1 MELRHLRYFVAVA
14 EELHFTRAALRLN
27 IAQPPLS
34 QQIRALEQELGVELF
49 VRTRRSVAL
58 TDAGHALLARARELL
73 AATQA
78 LPQDLQRVARG
89 EVGLLRIGFSSTLPL
104 TKVLR
109 DVVAEHRRTHPD
121 VALNLR
127 EMHSALQF
135 DSLRRGE
142 LDVGLVRYNER
153 APEGVKLTLLRRD
166 PLRLVV
172 PAAHRFA
179 KRRSV
184 SIADCRDEA
193 FIGFPGDAGTGTGP
207 LLKRLCAAEGFEP
220 RIAQEAREA
229 TTQIGLVAAG
239 LGVAVLPA
247 PLEAVRIEGVQYVPL
262 AGEGALLV
270 MSAAT
275 RADEGSERVLA
286 FVRRVSA
293 IAKAGQQ
300 PARSPTRAARSA

>member
-34 QQIRALEQELGVELF
+34 QQIRALEQQLGVQLF

-58 TDAGHALLARARELL
+58 TDAGRTLLARSREML
-73 AATQA
+73 AAAQA
-78 LPQDLQRVARG
+78 LPGELQRVARG

-109 DVVAEHRRTHPD
+109 DVVADHRRRHPD

-127 EMHSALQF
+127 EMHSQLQF
-135 DSLRRGE
+135 DGLRRGE

-153 APEGVKLTLLRRD
+153 APDGIRLQLLRRD

-184 SIADCRDEA
+184 AIADCRDEA
-193 FIGFPGDAGTGTGP
+193 FIRFSGDAGTGTGP

-220 RIAQEAREA
+220 RIAQEAR
-229 TTQIGLVAAG
+229 
-239 LGVAVLPA
+239 
-247 PLEAVRIEGVQYVPL
+247 
-262 AGEGALLV
+262 
-270 MSAAT
+270 
-275 RADEGSERVLA
+275 
-286 FVRRVSA
+286 
-293 IAKAGQQ
+293 
-300 PARSPTRAARSA
+300 

>member
-34 QQIRALEQELGVELF
+34 QQIRALEGELGVQLF
-49 VRTRRSVAL
+49 LRTRRSVAL
-58 TDAGHALLARARELL
+58 TDAGQALLVRAREML
-73 AATQA
+73 AAAQS
-78 LPQDLQRVARG
+78 LPGELRRVARG

-109 DVVAEHRRTHPD
+109 DVVADHRRTHPD

-127 EMHSALQF
+127 EMHSQQQF
-135 DSLRRGE
+135 DGLLRGE
-142 LDVGLVRYNER
+142 LDVGLVRYNES
-153 APEGVKLTLLRRD
+153 APEGIRLVVLRRD

-172 PAAHRFA
+172 PASHRFA
-179 KRRSV
+179 RRKSV
-184 SIADCRDEA
+184 AIAECRDEP

-207 LLKRLCAAEGFEP
+207 LLKRLCAQAGFEP

-239 LGVAVLPA
+239 LGIAVLPA
-247 PLEAVRIEGVQYVPL
+247 PLEAVRIEGVHYVPL
-262 AGEGALLV
+262 EGEGAVLE

-275 RADEGSERVLA
+275 RADEASERVLG
-286 FVRRVSA
+286 FVRRVAHLARAEDSA
-293 IAKAGQQ
+293 
-300 PARSPTRAARSA
+300 

>member
-34 QQIRALEQELGVELF
+34 QQIRALEQELGVQLF
-49 VRTRRSVAL
+49 ARTRRSVAL
-58 TDAGHALLARARELL
+58 TDAGRALLERAREML
-73 AATQA
+73 ASAQA
-78 LPQDLQRVARG
+78 LPQELQRVARG

-109 DVVAEHRRTHPD
+109 DVVADHRRSHPD

-127 EMHSALQF
+127 EMHSQLQF
-135 DSLRRGE
+135 DSLLRGE
-142 LDVGLVRYNER
+142 LDVGLVRYNEGT
-153 APEGVKLTLLRRD
+153 PEGIRLQLLRSD

-172 PAAHRFA
+172 PAGHRFA
-179 KRRSV
+179 RRKAV
-184 SIADCRDEA
+184 AIAECRDEA

-207 LLKRLCAAEGFEP
+207 LLKRLAAQAGFEP

-239 LGVAVLPA
+239 LGIAVLPA
-247 PLEAVRIEGVQYVPL
+247 PLEAVRMAGVHYVAL
-262 AGEGALLV
+262 EGEGALLV
-270 MSAAT
+270 MSVAT
-275 RADEGSERVLA
+275 RSVEASERVLS
-286 FVRRVSA
+286 FVRRVAA
-293 IAKAGQQ
+293 IAAAG
-300 PARSPTRAARSA
+300 

>member
-34 QQIRALEQELGVELF
+34 QQIRTLEAELGVQLF

-58 TDAGHALLARARELL
+58 TDAGHSLLPKAREVLS
-73 AATQA
+73 ATQA
-78 LPQDLQRVARG
+78 LPQQLQRVARG
-89 EVGLLRIGFSSTLPL
+89 EVGVLRIGFSSTLPL

-109 DVVAEHRRTHPD
+109 DVVADHRRSHPD

-127 EMHSALQF
+127 EMHSQRQF
-135 DSLRRGE
+135 DALRRGE

-153 APEGVKLTLLRRD
+153 APDGICLAVLRRD

-172 PAAHRFA
+172 PSTHRFA
-179 KRRSV
+179 RRKSV
-184 SIADCRDEA
+184 AIADCRDEA

-207 LLKRLCAAEGFEP
+207 LLKRLCAQAGFEP

-247 PLEAVRIEGVQYVPL
+247 PLEAVRIEGVHYVPL
-262 AGEGALLV
+262 EGEGALLV

-275 RADEGSERVLA
+275 RADEASERVLS

-293 IAKAGQQ
+293 LAAG
-300 PARSPTRAARSA
+300 A

>member
-34 QQIRALEQELGVELF
+34 QQIRALEQELGVQLF

-58 TDAGHALLARARELL
+58 TDAGHALLARAREVLSV
-73 AATQA
+73 TQS
-78 LPQDLQRVARG
+78 LPEELQRVARG
-89 EVGLLRIGFSSTLPL
+89 EVGVLRIGFSATLPL

-109 DVVAEHRRTHPD
+109 DVVADHRRSHPA

-127 EMHSALQF
+127 EMHSQLQF
-135 DSLRRGE
+135 DGLRRGE

-153 APEGVKLTLLRRD
+153 APAGIRLTLLRRD

-172 PAAHRFA
+172 AAAHRFA
-179 KRRSV
+179 RRKSV
-184 SIADCRDEA
+184 AITECRDEA
-193 FIGFPGDAGTGTGP
+193 FIGFPGDAGTGMGP
-207 LLKRLCAAEGFEP
+207 LLKRLCAQAGFEP

-239 LGVAVLPA
+239 LGIAVLPA
-247 PLEAVRIEGVQYVPL
+247 PLEAVRIEGVHYVPL
-262 AGEGALLV
+262 EGEGALLV

-275 RADEGSERVLA
+275 RADEASERVLG

-293 IAKAGQQ
+293 LASGA
-300 PARSPTRAARSA
+300 

>member
-34 QQIRALEQELGVELF
+34 QQIRALEQELGVQLF
-49 VRTRRSVAL
+49 ARTRRSVAL
-58 TDAGHALLARARELL
+58 TDAGHALLERSRAML
-73 AATQA
+73 AAAQA
-78 LPQDLQRVARG
+78 LPQELQRVARG

-109 DVVAEHRRTHPD
+109 DVVADHRRSHPD

-127 EMHSALQF
+127 EMHSRLQF
-135 DSLRRGE
+135 DSLLRGE
-142 LDVGLVRYNER
+142 LDVGLVRYNEGT
-153 APEGVKLTLLRRD
+153 PEGIRLQLLRSD

-172 PAAHRFA
+172 PSGHRFA
-179 KRRSV
+179 RRKSV
-184 SIADCRDEA
+184 AIAECRDEA

-207 LLKRLCAAEGFEP
+207 LLKRLAAQAGFEP

-239 LGVAVLPA
+239 LGIAVLPA
-247 PLEAVRIEGVQYVPL
+247 PLEAVRMAGVHYVALEG
-262 AGEGALLV
+262 ENALLV
-270 MSAAT
+270 MSVAT
-275 RADEGSERVLA
+275 RSDEASERVLS
-286 FVRRVSA
+286 FVRRVVA
-293 IAKAGQQ
+293 IAVAG
-300 PARSPTRAARSA
+300 

>member
-14 EELHFTRAALRLN
+14 EELHFTRAAERLH

-34 QQIRALEQELGVELF
+34 QQIRALEDELGVQLLL
-49 VRTRRSVAL
+49 RTRRSVAL
-58 TDAGHALLARARELL
+58 TDAGAALLERARAML
-73 AATQA
+73 AQAQA
-78 LPQDLQRVARG
+78 LPEELRRIARG
-89 EVGLLRIGFSSTLPL
+89 EAGELRIGFTSTLPL

-109 DVVAEHRRTHPD
+109 DVVADHRRSHPD

-127 EMHSALQF
+127 EMHSQLQF

-153 APEGVKLTLLRRD
+153 APEGIRLRLLRRD

-172 PAAHRFA
+172 PAGHRFA
-179 KRRSV
+179 RRKSV
-184 SIADCRDEA
+184 TIADCRDEA

-207 LLKRLCAAEGFEP
+207 LLKRLAAQAGFEP

-239 LGVAVLPA
+239 LGIAVLPA
-247 PLEAVRIEGVQYVPL
+247 PLEAVRIEGVHYVPL
-262 AGEGALLV
+262 AGEGTMLV
-270 MSAAT
+270 MSVAT
-275 RADEGSERVLA
+275 RADEASERVLS
-286 FVRRVSA
+286 FVRRVAA
-293 IAKAGQQ
+293 IAKAE
-300 PARSPTRAARSA
+300 

>member
-34 QQIRALEQELGVELF
+34 QQIRALEDELGVPLF
-49 VRTRRSVAL
+49 LRTRRSVAL

-78 LPQDLQRVARG
+78 LPRELQRIARG
-89 EVGLLRIGFSSTLPL
+89 EVGQLRIGFSSTLPL
-104 TKVLR
+104 TRVLR
-109 DVVAEHRRTHPD
+109 EVVADHRRTHPD
-121 VALNLR
+121 VALHLR
-127 EMHSALQF
+127 EMHSQLQF
-135 DSLRRGE
+135 EQLRRGE
-142 LDVGLVRYNER
+142 LDVGLVRYNEA
-153 APEGVKLTLLRRD
+153 APEGIRLLLLRRD

-172 PAAHRFA
+172 PSSHRFA
-179 KRRSV
+179 RRRSV
-184 SIADCRDEA
+184 TIADCRDES

-207 LLKRLCAAEGFEP
+207 LLKRLCAQAGFEP

-239 LGVAVLPA
+239 LGIAVLPA
-247 PLEAVRIEGVQYVPL
+247 PLEALRMEGVHYVPL
-262 AGEGALLV
+262 EGEGAVLV

-275 RADEGSERVLA
+275 RSDEASERVLG
-286 FVRRVSA
+286 FVRRASA
-293 IAKAGQQ
+293 LAAAG
-300 PARSPTRAARSA
+300 

>member
-34 QQIRALEQELGVELF
+34 QQIRALEQELGVQLF
-49 VRTRRSVAL
+49 ARTRHSVAL
-58 TDAGHALLARARELL
+58 TDAGHALLERSRAML
-73 AATQA
+73 AAAQA
-78 LPQDLQRVARG
+78 LPQELQRVARG

-109 DVVAEHRRTHPD
+109 DVVADHRRSHPD

-127 EMHSALQF
+127 EMHSRLQF
-135 DSLRRGE
+135 DSLLRGE
-142 LDVGLVRYNER
+142 LDVGLVRYNEGT
-153 APEGVKLTLLRRD
+153 PEGIRLQLLRSD

-172 PAAHRFA
+172 PSGHRFA
-179 KRRSV
+179 RRKSV
-184 SIADCRDEA
+184 AIAECRDEA

-207 LLKRLCAAEGFEP
+207 LLKRLAAQAGFEP

-239 LGVAVLPA
+239 LGIAVLPA
-247 PLEAVRIEGVQYVPL
+247 PLEAVRMAGVHYVAL
-262 AGEGALLV
+262 EGEGALLV
-270 MSAAT
+270 MSVAT
-275 RADEGSERVLA
+275 RSDEASERVLS
-286 FVRRVSA
+286 FVRRVVA
-293 IAKAGQQ
+293 IAVAG
-300 PARSPTRAARSA
+300 

>member
-34 QQIRALEQELGVELF
+34 QQIRALEQELGVQLF
-49 VRTRRSVAL
+49 ARTRRSVAL
-58 TDAGHALLARARELL
+58 TDAGRALLERAREML
-73 AATQA
+73 ASAQA
-78 LPQDLQRVARG
+78 LPQELQRVARG

-109 DVVAEHRRTHPD
+109 DVVADHRRSHPD

-127 EMHSALQF
+127 EMHSQLQF
-135 DSLRRGE
+135 DSLLRGE
-142 LDVGLVRYNER
+142 LDVGLVRYNEGT
-153 APEGVKLTLLRRD
+153 PEGIRLQLLRSD

-172 PAAHRFA
+172 PAGHRFA
-179 KRRSV
+179 RRKAV
-184 SIADCRDEA
+184 AIAECRDEA

-207 LLKRLCAAEGFEP
+207 LLKRLAAQAGFEP

-239 LGVAVLPA
+239 LGIAVLPA
-247 PLEAVRIEGVQYVPL
+247 PLEAVRMAGVHYVAL
-262 AGEGALLV
+262 EGEGALLV
-270 MSAAT
+270 MSVAT
-275 RADEGSERVLA
+275 RSDEASERVLS
-286 FVRRVSA
+286 FVRRVAA
-293 IAKAGQQ
+293 IAAAG
-300 PARSPTRAARSA
+300 

>member
-34 QQIRALEQELGVELF
+34 QQIRALEAELGVQLF

-58 TDAGHALLARARELL
+58 TDAGQALLVRSRELL
-73 AATQA
+73 SVTLA
-78 LPQDLQRVARG
+78 LPQELQRVARG
-89 EVGLLRIGFSSTLPL
+89 ETGLLRIGFSSTLPL

-127 EMHSALQF
+127 EMHSQLQF
-135 DSLRRGE
+135 EGLRRGE
-142 LDVGLVRYNER
+142 LDVGLVRYNEG
-153 APEGVKLTLLRRD
+153 APDGIRLTLLRRD

-172 PAAHRFA
+172 PSAHRFA
-179 KRRSV
+179 RRRTV
-184 SIADCRDEA
+184 SIGDCRDEA

-207 LLKRLCAAEGFEP
+207 LLKRLCAQAGFEP

-239 LGVAVLPA
+239 LGIAVLPA
-247 PLEAVRIEGVQYVPL
+247 PLEAVHMEGVHYVPL
-262 AGEGALLV
+262 EGEGALLV

-275 RADEGSERVLA
+275 RADEASERVLS
-286 FVRRVSA
+286 FVRRASA
-293 IAKAGQQ
+293 L
-300 PARSPTRAARSA
+300 AAAV

>member
-34 QQIRALEQELGVELF
+34 QQIRALEDELGVQLF
-49 VRTRRSVAL
+49 LRTRRSVAL
-58 TDAGHALLARARELL
+58 TDAGHALLVRAREML
-73 AATQA
+73 AAAQS
-78 LPQDLQRVARG
+78 LPGELQRVARG

-109 DVVAEHRRTHPD
+109 DVVADHRRTHPD

-127 EMHSALQF
+127 EMHSQQQF
-135 DSLRRGE
+135 DGLLRGE
-142 LDVGLVRYNER
+142 LDVGLVRYNES
-153 APEGVKLTLLRRD
+153 APEGIRLVVLRRD

-172 PAAHRFA
+172 PARHRFA
-179 KRRSV
+179 RRKSV
-184 SIADCRDEA
+184 AIAECRDEA

-207 LLKRLCAAEGFEP
+207 LLKRLCAQAGFEP

-239 LGVAVLPA
+239 LGIAVLPG
-247 PLEAVRIEGVQYVPL
+247 PLEAVRIEGVHYVSL
-262 AGEGALLV
+262 EDAGALLV
-270 MSAAT
+270 MSVAT
-275 RADEGSERVLA
+275 RTDEASERVLQ
-286 FVRRVSA
+286 FVRRVGA
-293 IAKAGQQ
+293 LAKA
-300 PARSPTRAARSA
+300 A

>member
-34 QQIRALEQELGVELF
+34 QQIRALEEELGVQLF

-58 TDAGHALLARARELL
+58 TDAGHALLGRARELL

-78 LPQDLQRVARG
+78 LGPDLRRVARG
-89 EVGLLRIGFSSTLPL
+89 EVGQLRIGFSSTLPL
-104 TKVLR
+104 TNVLR
-109 DVVAEHRRTHPD
+109 DIVADWRRSHPD
-121 VALNLR
+121 VALHLH
-127 EMHSALQF
+127 EMYSALQF
-135 DSLRRGE
+135 EALRSGG

-153 APEGVKLTLLRRD
+153 APDGVRLTLLRRD

-172 PAAHRFA
+172 AAGHRFA
-179 KRRSV
+179 QRESIT
-184 SIADCRDEA
+184 IADCRDEP

-207 LLKRLCAAEGFEP
+207 LLKRLAAQAGFEP

-229 TTQIGLVAAG
+229 TTQISLVAAG
-239 LGVAVLPA
+239 LGIAVLPA
-247 PLEAVRIEGVQYVPL
+247 PLEAVRIEGVHYVPL
-262 AGEGALLV
+262 QGEGASLV

-275 RADEGSERVLA
+275 RSDEASERVLS
-286 FVRRVSA
+286 FVRRVGA
-293 IAKAGQQ
+293 L
-300 PARSPTRAARSA
+300 ARDL

>member
-34 QQIRALEQELGVELF
+34 QQIRALEEQLGVQLF

-58 TDAGHALLARARELL
+58 TDAGQALLVRARQML
-73 AATQA
+73 AAAQS
-78 LPQDLQRVARG
+78 LPGELQRVARG

-109 DVVAEHRRTHPD
+109 DIVADHRRTHPD

-127 EMHSALQF
+127 EMHSQQQF
-135 DSLRRGE
+135 DGLLRGE
-142 LDVGLVRYNER
+142 LDVGLVRYNES
-153 APEGVKLTLLRRD
+153 APEGIRLVVLRRD

-172 PAAHRFA
+172 PARHRFA
-179 KRRSV
+179 RRKSV
-184 SIADCRDEA
+184 AIAECRDEA

-207 LLKRLCAAEGFEP
+207 LLKRLCAQAGFEP

-239 LGVAVLPA
+239 LGIAVLPG
-247 PLEAVRIEGVQYVPL
+247 PLEAVRIEGVRYVAL
-262 AGEGALLV
+262 EDAGALLA
-270 MSAAT
+270 MSVAT
-275 RADEGSERVLA
+275 RADEASERVLQ
-286 FVRRVSA
+286 FVRRVGVLA
-293 IAKAGQQ
+293 
-300 PARSPTRAARSA
+300 RAA

>member
-34 QQIRALEQELGVELF
+34 QQIRALEQQLGVQLF
-49 VRTRRSVAL
+49 ARTRRSVAL
-58 TDAGHALLARARELL
+58 TDAGRALLERSREML
-73 AATQA
+73 AAAQA
-78 LPQDLQRVARG
+78 LPQELQRVARG

-109 DVVAEHRRTHPD
+109 DVVADHRHSHPD

-127 EMHSALQF
+127 EMHSQLQF
-135 DSLRRGE
+135 DSLLRGE
-142 LDVGLVRYNER
+142 LDVGLVRYNEGT
-153 APEGVKLTLLRRD
+153 PEGIRLQLLRSD

-172 PAAHRFA
+172 PAGHRFA
-179 KRRSV
+179 RRKSV
-184 SIADCRDEA
+184 AIAECRDEA

-207 LLKRLCAAEGFEP
+207 LLKRLAAQAGFEP

-239 LGVAVLPA
+239 LGIAVLPA
-247 PLEAVRIEGVQYVPL
+247 PLEVVRMAGVHYVAL
-262 AGEGALLV
+262 EGEGALLV
-270 MSAAT
+270 MSVAT
-275 RADEGSERVLA
+275 RSDEASERVLS
-286 FVRRVSA
+286 FVRRVVA
-293 IAKAGQQ
+293 IA
-300 PARSPTRAARSA
+300 AAN

>member
-27 IAQPPLS
+27 MAQPPLS
-34 QQIRALEQELGVELF
+34 QQIRALEEELGVQLF

-58 TDAGHALLARARELL
+58 TDAGHALLERSREML
-73 AATQA
+73 ATAQA
-78 LPQDLQRVARG
+78 LPQQLQRVARG

-109 DVVAEHRRTHPD
+109 DVVADHRRSHPD

-127 EMHSALQF
+127 EMHSQLQF

-153 APEGVKLTLLRRD
+153 APEGIRLRLLRRD

-172 PAAHRFA
+172 PAGHRFA
-179 KRRSV
+179 RRKSV

-207 LLKRLCAAEGFEP
+207 LLKRLAAQAGFEP

-239 LGVAVLPA
+239 LGIAVLPA
-247 PLEAVRIEGVQYVPL
+247 PLEAVRIEGVHYVPL
-262 AGEGALLV
+262 EGEGAMLV
-270 MSAAT
+270 MSVAT
-275 RADEGSERVLA
+275 RSDEASERVLS
-286 FVRRVSA
+286 FVRRVA
-293 IAKAGQQ
+293 ALAAAK
-300 PARSPTRAARSA
+300 

>member
-27 IAQPPLS
+27 MAQPPLS
-34 QQIRALEQELGVELF
+34 QQIRALEQELGVQLF

-58 TDAGHALLARARELL
+58 TDAGHALLERSREML
-73 AATQA
+73 ATAQA
-78 LPQDLQRVARG
+78 LPLQLQRVARG

-109 DVVAEHRRTHPD
+109 DVVADHRRSHPD

-127 EMHSALQF
+127 EMHSQLQF

-153 APEGVKLTLLRRD
+153 APEGIRLRLLRRD

-172 PAAHRFA
+172 PAGHRFA
-179 KRRSV
+179 RRRSI

-207 LLKRLCAAEGFEP
+207 LLKRLAAQAGFEP

-239 LGVAVLPA
+239 LGIAVLPA
-247 PLEAVRIEGVQYVPL
+247 PLEAVRIEGVHYVPL
-262 AGEGALLV
+262 AGEGTMLV
-270 MSAAT
+270 MSVAT
-275 RADEGSERVLA
+275 RSDEASERVLS
-286 FVRRVSA
+286 FVRRVA
-293 IAKAGQQ
+293 ALAAAK
-300 PARSPTRAARSA
+300 

>member
-34 QQIRALEQELGVELF
+34 QQIRALEGELGVQLF
-49 VRTRRSVAL
+49 LRTRRSVAL
-58 TDAGHALLARARELL
+58 TDAGQALLVRAREML
-73 AATQA
+73 AAAQS
-78 LPQDLQRVARG
+78 LPGELQRVARG

-109 DVVAEHRRTHPD
+109 DVVADHRRTHPD

-127 EMHSALQF
+127 EMHSQQQF
-135 DSLRRGE
+135 DGLLRGE
-142 LDVGLVRYNER
+142 LDVGLVRYNES
-153 APEGVKLTLLRRD
+153 APEGIRLVVLRRD

-172 PAAHRFA
+172 PARHRFA
-179 KRRSV
+179 RRKSV
-184 SIADCRDEA
+184 AIAECRDEP

-207 LLKRLCAAEGFEP
+207 LLKRLCAQAGFEP

-239 LGVAVLPA
+239 LGIAVLPA
-247 PLEAVRIEGVQYVPL
+247 PLEAVRIEGVHYVSL
-262 AGEGALLV
+262 EDAGALLV
-270 MSAAT
+270 MSVAT
-275 RADEGSERVLA
+275 RADEASERVLQ
-286 FVRRVSA
+286 FVRRVGA
-293 IAKAGQQ
+293 LAKA
-300 PARSPTRAARSA
+300 A

>member
-14 EELHFTRAALRLN
+14 EELHFTRAAERLH

-34 QQIRALEQELGVELF
+34 QQIRALEGELGVQLF
-49 VRTRRSVAL
+49 ERTRRSVAL
-58 TDAGHALLARARELL
+58 TDAGHALLAKARELL

-78 LPQDLQRVARG
+78 LPQELQRIARG
-89 EVGLLRIGFSSTLPL
+89 ETGLLRIGFSSTLPL

-109 DVVAEHRRTHPD
+109 DVVAEQRRTHPD

-127 EMHSALQF
+127 EMHSAMQF
-135 DSLRRGE
+135 ESLRRGE
-142 LDVGLVRYNER
+142 LDVGLVRYNEH
-153 APEGVKLTLLRRD
+153 APEGIRLTLLRRD

-172 PAAHRFA
+172 PSAHRFA

-184 SIADCRDEA
+184 RIADCRDEA

-207 LLKRLCAAEGFEP
+207 LLKRMCAQEGFEP

-239 LGVAVLPA
+239 LGIAVLPA
-247 PLEAVRIEGVQYVPL
+247 PLEAVRMEGVHYVPL
-262 AGEGALLV
+262 GGEGALLM

-275 RADEGSERVLA
+275 RADEASERVLA

-293 IAKAGQQ
+293 LAGKG
-300 PARSPTRAARSA
+300 

>member
-27 IAQPPLS
+27 MAQPPLS
-34 QQIRALEQELGVELF
+34 QQIRALEEELGVQLF
-49 VRTRRSVAL
+49 ARTRRSVAL
-58 TDAGHALLARARELL
+58 TDAGHALLERARAML

-78 LPQDLQRVARG
+78 LPQELQRVARG

-109 DVVAEHRRTHPD
+109 DVVADHRRSHPD

-127 EMHSALQF
+127 EMHSQLQF
-135 DSLRRGE
+135 ESLRRGE
-142 LDVGLVRYNER
+142 LDVGLVRYNEGV
-153 APEGVKLTLLRRD
+153 PEGISLRLLRRD

-172 PAAHRFA
+172 PTGHRFA
-179 KRRSV
+179 RRKSV
-184 SIADCRDEA
+184 GIAECRDEA

-207 LLKRLCAAEGFEP
+207 LLKRLAAQAGFEP

-239 LGVAVLPA
+239 LGIAVLPA
-247 PLEAVRIEGVQYVPL
+247 PLEAVRIEGVHYVAL
-262 AGEGALLV
+262 EGEGALLV
-270 MSAAT
+270 MSVAT
-275 RADEGSERVLA
+275 RADEASERVLS
-286 FVRRVSA
+286 FVRRVTA
-293 IAKAGQQ
+293 LAAG
-300 PARSPTRAARSA
+300 A

>member
-27 IAQPPLS
+27 MAQPPLS
-34 QQIRALEQELGVELF
+34 QQIRALEEELGVQLF

-58 TDAGHALLARARELL
+58 TDAGHALLERSREML
-73 AATQA
+73 ATAQA
-78 LPQDLQRVARG
+78 LPQQLQRVARG

-109 DVVAEHRRTHPD
+109 DVVADHRRSHPD

-127 EMHSALQF
+127 EMHSQLQF

-153 APEGVKLTLLRRD
+153 APEGIRLRLLRRD

-172 PAAHRFA
+172 PAGHRFA
-179 KRRSV
+179 PRKSV

-207 LLKRLCAAEGFEP
+207 LLKRLAAQAGFEP

-239 LGVAVLPA
+239 LGIAVLPA
-247 PLEAVRIEGVQYVPL
+247 PLEAVRIEGVHYVPL
-262 AGEGALLV
+262 AGEGAMLV
-270 MSAAT
+270 MSVAT
-275 RADEGSERVLA
+275 RSDEASERVLS
-286 FVRRVSA
+286 FVRRVA
-293 IAKAGQQ
+293 ALAGV
-300 PARSPTRAARSA
+300 R

>member
-34 QQIRALEQELGVELF
+34 QQIRALEAELGVQLF

-58 TDAGHALLARARELL
+58 TDAGQALLVRGRELL
-73 AATQA
+73 AVTRA
-78 LPQDLQRVARG
+78 LPQELQRVARG
-89 EVGLLRIGFSSTLPL
+89 ETGLLRIGFSSTLPL

-109 DVVAEHRRTHPD
+109 DVVADHRRTHPD

-127 EMHSALQF
+127 EMHSQLQF

-153 APEGVKLTLLRRD
+153 APEGIRLRLLRRD

-172 PAAHRFA
+172 PAGHRFA
-179 KRRSV
+179 RRKSV

-207 LLKRLCAAEGFEP
+207 LLKRLAAQAGFEP

-239 LGVAVLPA
+239 LGIAVLPA
-247 PLEAVRIEGVQYVPL
+247 PLEAVRIEGVHYVPL
-262 AGEGALLV
+262 AGEGAMLV
-270 MSAAT
+270 MSVAT
-275 RADEGSERVLA
+275 RSDEASERVLS
-286 FVRRVSA
+286 FVRRVA
-293 IAKAGQQ
+293 ALAGV
-300 PARSPTRAARSA
+300 